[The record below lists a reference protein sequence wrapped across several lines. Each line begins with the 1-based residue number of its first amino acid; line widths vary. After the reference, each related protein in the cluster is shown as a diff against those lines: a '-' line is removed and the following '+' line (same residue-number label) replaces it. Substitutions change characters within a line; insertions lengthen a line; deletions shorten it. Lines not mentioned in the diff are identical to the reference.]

1 MPERYVSVRWPDGQ
15 AQRIYSPSTVNLFQP
30 GCGPAVPA
38 PLSGA
43 GRCRP
48 GRVEKGS
55 VVEDYFAA
63 GERVPVDE
71 FVARSRAA
79 LGAASERVRAAY
91 GYPCGRAAA
100 ALAEV
105 TATAGSYAGGDV
117 TVERI
122 EP

>member
-1 MPERYVSVRWPDGQ
+1 MPERYVSVRWPDGHVQ
-15 AQRIYSPSTVNLFQP
+15 QIYSPST
-30 GCGPAVPA
+30 
-38 PLSGA
+38 
-43 GRCRP
+43 
-48 GRVEKGS
+48 

-91 GYPCGRAAA
+91 GFPCGRAAA
-100 ALAEV
+100 ALADV
-105 TATAGSYAGGDV
+105 TATAGRYAGGDV